1 MNLLKITGAQAADAR
16 AMLNLSQAKVSRETG
31 ISRSYLSQFENGS
44 RKLANSE
51 ISSLR
56 EYYEEAGYVFDDTA
70 GETLERVKSETARVQ
85 GEIAN
90 AVEDGSS
97 VSVSA
102 VELSDLLANIEDMLT
117 IQDKANGRPD
127 KSSTVEDFIL
137 EQGHPAIFSNLM
149 TDFESAN
156 EVISSYFS
164 ADDKGEL
171 KEPGFLGSRD
181 PRAHKVITLMALQYA
196 RYITMKSGV
205 APFKF
210 NGGENIPVMSKG
222 HDAEHISNEVE
233 RLIAVETEVDEHLSA
248 A

>member
-44 RKLANSE
+44 RKLSNSE
-51 ISSLR
+51 LSSLR

-70 GETLERVKSETARVQ
+70 GETRERVKSETARIQ
-85 GEIAN
+85 DEIAH
-90 AVEDGSS
+90 AVEDDSNI
-97 VSVSA
+97 SVSA
-102 VELSDLLANIEDMLT
+102 VELSDLLANLEDMLT
-117 IQDKANGRPD
+117 IQDKANSRPD

-137 EQGHPAIFSNLM
+137 EQGNPTVFLTLM
-149 TDFESAN
+149 ADFESAN
-156 EVISSYFS
+156 EVLSSYLS
-164 ADDKGEL
+164 MDDKGEL
-171 KEPGFLGSRD
+171 KKPSFLGSRD

-196 RYITMKSGV
+196 RYITMKSGI

-222 HDAEHISNEVE
+222 HDAEHLSNEVE